1 MKKKL
6 LTMCLAIT
14 MLFSN
19 MSVSA
24 ASLTAKQVEA
34 NNLTVQETHVI
45 SNNSP
50 NKKTTVTTN
59 DEKTEEKITID
70 GLGTILFTFVGIIL
84 MAGTVAAMRR
94 NREEC

>member
-34 NNLTVQETHVI
+34 NNLTIQETHVI

-50 NKKTTVTTN
+50 NKKN
-59 DEKTEEKITID
+59 N
-70 GLGTILFTFVGIIL
+70 GHNQ
-84 MAGTVAAMRR
+84 R
-94 NREEC
+94 